1 MKLSFYSL
9 LKIYSH
15 NIRYKILLNTNS
27 TRITANSE
35 TTTTKY
41 SISQSACTMCR
52 IGVHNRTRRI
62 KMYKTIYFSVKS
74 LLFEITY
81 VGQKATSV
89 VIISSSFPGS
99 DAPLQGAPAWQYKTC
114 DLKSQTWYQNTIKT
128 ALLRKTKHIED
139 KGLRTFV
146 TNRNTN
152 AIAAAVS
159 LNVLI
164 TSSLVDSVRRS
175 TSQGVEGKLIILFSG
190 IC

>member
-89 VIISSSFPGS
+89 
-99 DAPLQGAPAWQYKTC
+99 Q
-114 DLKSQTWYQNTIKT
+114 
-128 ALLRKTKHIED
+128 
-139 KGLRTFV
+139 
-146 TNRNTN
+146 
-152 AIAAAVS
+152 VS
-159 LNVLI
+159 LEVTRHYKAHRHGNI
-164 TSSLVDSVRRS
+164 RR
-175 TSQGVEGKLIILFSG
+175 VI
-190 IC
+190 